1 MAQSIHKHNQPNSI
15 KLKLI
20 LLSVLWTIFVLISYK
35 QVNLNKYIATNSN
48 WLTNSYLNSSISGW
62 DCWLIL
68 VLVLAGLEKLIRYK
82 KSVSVNQN
90 RNKIWAFMNY
100 KYSFKSLILVLTI
113 LFLLLHL
120 IISPQLAFGLMI
132 VRIILWLVILPHLP
146 KNLKIVLLLYSF
158 FDHFLISSS
167 LPVVI
172 ISWLFIF
179 TKKPLSY
186 QLQQNPIVSKL
197 WRPVGLLLLI
207 SSLNWITATWQVF
220 LGWSLGIWSEPVLDV
235 NIISGI
241 ARQGSLLRGYGLS
254 QHPNILGFSAVIVL
268 IYLYSYLKSNYPN
281 NFGNL
286 NNINRLWSHKSDL
299 NLEQTLI
306 FGLVI
311 LNFMN
316 LILSFSR
323 LSWFVLIV
331 FWLLQIKSNSI
342 FGNWW
347 VLKVVSVFGFVIGW
361 FSTFRKDIYRIND
374 LTLWLDSWNK
384 LDIGAKVMGSGYYPQ
399 LLQTN
404 YPNLESWQWQ
414 PVHNVWLNLVFSF
427 GLFGLSLMIFLLTK
441 K

>member
-1 MAQSIHKHNQPNSI
+1 MAQSNNKYIHNST

-20 LLSVLWTIFVLISYK
+20 LAIFWVGLAMVSYK
-35 QVNLNKYIATNSN
+35 QVNLDKYIATNSN

-90 RNKIWAFMNY
+90 RNKIWAFVNY

-146 KNLKIVLLLYSF
+146 KNLKVALLLYSF

-167 LPVVI
+167 LPVVMV
-172 ISWLFIF
+172 SWLFIF

-197 WRPVGLLLLI
+197 WRPVGLLLLLI

-220 LGWSLGIWSEPVLDV
+220 VGRSLGIWSEPILDV
-235 NIISGI
+235 NVISGI

-268 IYLYSYLKSNYPN
+268 IYLYSYLKNNYPN
-281 NFGNL
+281 NFGD
-286 NNINRLWSHKSDL
+286 RKS
-299 NLEQTLI
+299 
-306 FGLVI
+306 
-311 LNFMN
+311 
-316 LILSFSR
+316 
-323 LSWFVLIV
+323 
-331 FWLLQIKSNSI
+331 
-342 FGNWW
+342 
-347 VLKVVSVFGFVIGW
+347 VV
-361 FSTFRKDIYRIND
+361 
-374 LTLWLDSWNK
+374 
-384 LDIGAKVMGSGYYPQ
+384 
-399 LLQTN
+399 
-404 YPNLESWQWQ
+404 
-414 PVHNVWLNLVFSF
+414 
-427 GLFGLSLMIFLLTK
+427 
-441 K
+441 

>member
-1 MAQSIHKHNQPNSI
+1 MAQSNNKYIHNST

-20 LLSVLWTIFVLISYK
+20 LAIFWVGLVMVSYK
-35 QVNLNKYIATNSN
+35 QVNLDKYIATNSN

-90 RNKIWAFMNY
+90 RNKIWAFVNY

-113 LFLLLHL
+113 LFLLIHL

-132 VRIILWLVILPHLP
+132 VRIILWLVILSHLP
-146 KNLKIVLLLYSF
+146 KNLKVVLLLYSF

-220 LGWSLGIWSEPVLDV
+220 VGRSLGLWSEPVLDV

-254 QHPNILGFSAVIVL
+254 QHPNILGFSSVIVL
-268 IYLYSYLKSNYPN
+268 IYLYSYLKNNYPN
-281 NFGNL
+281 NFGNP

-361 FSTFRKDIYRIND
+361 FSIFRKDIYRIND

-384 LDIGAKVMGSGYYPQ
+384 LDIGAKVWGANYYPQ
-399 LLQTN
+399 WLQTN

-427 GLFGLSLMIFLLTK
+427 GLFGLSLIIFLLTK
-441 K
+441 KRD